1 MGWLTRAGILSVA
14 MVGALFLAS
23 ACGGGGDDVPGTV
36 KLAGTPIPTATVAPT
51 PVPVCDPQ
59 SQLAVPASFPP
70 EITLPTTFVAWSVE
84 TTPHLRVI
92 GRVRDPSKPSVEVQL
107 LVEVALVAQLKL
119 QFKVGTEPG
128 PNGGYVITAP
138 DGRQGEFLAQPIE
151 ECQGQVE
158 LFYDLYWV
166 TG

>member
-1 MGWLTRAGILSVA
+1 MLEDAVQSARRRLDAGLARFVRPYGKRAFWKA
-14 MVGALFLAS
+14 ERRAYNDYA
-23 ACGGGGDDVPGTV
+23 ADE
-36 KLAGTPIPTATVAPT
+36 A
-51 PVPVCDPQ
+51 
-59 SQLAVPASFPP
+59 
-70 EITLPTTFVAWSVE
+70 
-84 TTPHLRVI
+84 
-92 GRVRDPSKPSVEVQL
+92 SKPSVEVQL
-107 LVEVALVAQLKL
+107 LVETALVAQLKL